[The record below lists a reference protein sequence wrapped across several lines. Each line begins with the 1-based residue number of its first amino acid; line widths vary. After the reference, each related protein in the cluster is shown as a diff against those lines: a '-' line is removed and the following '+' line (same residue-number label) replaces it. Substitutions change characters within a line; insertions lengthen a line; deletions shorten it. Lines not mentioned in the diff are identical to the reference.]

1 MAHKCDE
8 NLICWWSVARRK
20 HVKEENRLGDAL
32 KVCFKGRIE
41 PLFEE
46 SNPYLQRWE
55 RDGKAFN
62 YGDFSSFPMT
72 PAHGAQM

>member
-1 MAHKCDE
+1 M
-8 NLICWWSVARRK
+8 
-20 HVKEENRLGDAL
+20 KEENRLGNVL

-62 YGDFSSFPMT
+62 DGDFSSFPMT
-72 PAHGAQM
+72 PAQHDGLRITMKKRYS